1 MWLDRHSERASRW
14 PFAVLP
20 TCDLVAFHSPG
31 HPELGVFHAGCSA
44 TTGRRMQ
51 VEKTPSAV
59 LSTSQHLGIRT
70 QLMVR

>member
-20 TCDLVAFHSPG
+20 TCDLVAFRSPG

-51 VEKTPSAV
+51 VGKLLPPSFPPPSI
-59 LSTSQHLGIRT
+59 LELEPS
-70 QLMVR
+70 